1 MDVCVLWSTGLNRR
15 ISTHMCSA
23 DCVFLWCAS
32 SSLGCFPI
40 YYLRNQNVFVHLG
53 ECLQLTPDT
62 LVASVTVTR
71 QEKTSSI
78 KTVFLRFKSSLAIIF
93 CSTVV
98 AFLGLKNT
106 LEFIGYRRFFP
117 SHHRGQR
124 LFWFYPQKSWE
135 LIRTKWVRPQ
145 ELGHS
150 HKLRMPRY
158 LSRWSSFNVQSE
170 FTQPHLCKSV
180 SYMYFQILSST
191 FNTKR
196 RAPSSAKNTHSF
208 DLCRLDF
215 CRK

>member
-1 MDVCVLWSTGLNRR
+1 MLKAQVVRPQWMFVFSGQHGLNRR

-78 KTVFLRFKSSLAIIF
+78 KTVLFLGFKSSLAIIF

-106 LEFIGYRRFFP
+106 LEFIGYQRFFP

-124 LFWFYPQKSWE
+124 LF
-135 LIRTKWVRPQ
+135 
-145 ELGHS
+145 
-150 HKLRMPRY
+150 
-158 LSRWSSFNVQSE
+158 
-170 FTQPHLCKSV
+170 
-180 SYMYFQILSST
+180 
-191 FNTKR
+191 
-196 RAPSSAKNTHSF
+196 
-208 DLCRLDF
+208 
-215 CRK
+215 

>member
-1 MDVCVLWSTGLNRR
+1 MLKAQVVRPQWMFVFSGQHGLNRR

-78 KTVFLRFKSSLAIIF
+78 KTVFFLGFKSSLAIIF

-106 LEFIGYRRFFP
+106 LEFIGYRRFFLVIIEA
-117 SHHRGQR
+117 S
-124 LFWFYPQKSWE
+124 
-135 LIRTKWVRPQ
+135 
-145 ELGHS
+145 
-150 HKLRMPRY
+150 
-158 LSRWSSFNVQSE
+158 
-170 FTQPHLCKSV
+170 
-180 SYMYFQILSST
+180 
-191 FNTKR
+191 
-196 RAPSSAKNTHSF
+196 
-208 DLCRLDF
+208 D
-215 CRK
+215 